1 MIANYASMP
10 IRILVV
16 DHNTELQL
24 LIPRIFQESTASGEV
39 EFIYTA
45 GNTEAVEY
53 LKTHPDVA
61 VLVAEGE
68 KIPEE
73 SQMLLK
79 TIHAHAPFLP
89 VIFIL
94 ATEDLA
100 SVRTVMNQGAFDF
113 LIKPVGQED
122 LACTVRKAI
131 TYSHRLDARHPT
143 TLEKQLYQ
151 LKTAIDTMRLG
162 VTISDLE
169 GHILYVNPA
178 DARMHGYTVD
188 ELLGKDV
195 GIYAPPEL
203 RQPMTLEEIRQWQGA
218 VRESINIDR
227 KGQQFPVWLIS
238 DILKDPDGTPLAI
251 VTSCEDISERK
262 HVEAE
267 LEKHRHNLEDLIAE
281 RTKELQSMNE
291 DLQLEI
297 AERQKAEEALRESE
311 EQYRSLFE
319 NLPDVFYRLDR
330 DGHLVLTS
338 PSITQFLGY
347 TVEEALRLNMAKDV
361 FVHPEQWEDFQML
374 MEADGRVENFE
385 LLLKRKDGSFEWGIA
400 NAQWYTD
407 HDGRILGFE
416 GIIRDI
422 SIRKQAEIELMVA
435 HDELQRT
442 NVQLQELNA
451 SKDKFFSIISHDLRS
466 QFATLLGFTEII
478 EERVELYTPQRLK
491 ELIKKLKNS
500 AEQLYELFENLL
512 TWSRMQRGAMQ
523 RAPKAVHPFALAEA
537 NIKMMQP
544 KAELKGIELRNMVEK
559 ELEAYADAS
568 MVNTVIRNLL
578 SNALKFTDSGG
589 SITISATVQEQE
601 AEMAIADTGHG
612 IEQEARELLFRLDKT
627 YTTTGT
633 AGEHGTGLGLILC
646 QELVENNG
654 GRIWVESEL
663 GKGTTF
669 FFTMPRYAEGSV

>member
-1 MIANYASMP
+1 MP
-10 IRILVV
+10 RTILVV

-24 LIPRIFQESTASGEV
+24 LIPRIFEESIESGLV
-39 EFIYTA
+39 EFLYTA

-53 LKTHPDVA
+53 LKAHPEVS

-68 KIPEE
+68 RIPEE
-73 SQMLLK
+73 SQTLL
-79 TIHAHAPFLP
+79 TSVHAYSPFLP
-89 VIFIL
+89 VIIIL

-100 SVRTVMNQGAFDF
+100 GIRTVMNQGAFDF

-122 LACTVRKAI
+122 LFRTIHKAI
-131 TYSHRLDARHPT
+131 TYSQRLTVHHT
-143 TLEKQLYQ
+143 TALENQLYQ

-169 GHILYVNPA
+169 GHIVYANPA

-188 ELLGKDV
+188 ELLSKDV

-203 RQPMTLEEIRQWQGA
+203 RQPMTLEEIRRWQGA
-218 VRESINIDR
+218 VRESINIHKD
-227 KGQQFPVWLIS
+227 GHQFPVWLIS
-238 DILKDPDGTPLAI
+238 DILKDPDGSPLAI

-281 RTKELQSMNE
+281 RTKELQLMNE

-330 DGHLVLTS
+330 DGHFLLTS

-347 TVEEALRLNMAKDV
+347 TVEEVLRLDMAEDV
-361 FVHPEQWEDFQML
+361 LVHPEQWEDFQLL
-374 MEADGRVENFE
+374 MEADGRLENFE
-385 LLLKRKDGSFEWGIA
+385 LLLKRKDGSFEWGSA

-407 HDGRILGFE
+407 HEGRILGFE

-478 EERVELYTPQRLK
+478 EERVETLYAR
-491 ELIKKLKNS
+491 NG
-500 AEQLYELFENLL
+500 
-512 TWSRMQRGAMQ
+512 SR
-523 RAPKAVHPFALAEA
+523 
-537 NIKMMQP
+537 
-544 KAELKGIELRNMVEK
+544 
-559 ELEAYADAS
+559 S
-568 MVNTVIRNLL
+568 
-578 SNALKFTDSGG
+578 
-589 SITISATVQEQE
+589 
-601 AEMAIADTGHG
+601 
-612 IEQEARELLFRLDKT
+612 
-627 YTTTGT
+627 
-633 AGEHGTGLGLILC
+633 
-646 QELVENNG
+646 
-654 GRIWVESEL
+654 
-663 GKGTTF
+663 
-669 FFTMPRYAEGSV
+669 